1 MRFVL
6 ITVLLLCASCGSDT
20 VTPTA
25 LHVAPTYP
33 HVSSETAARYAKGL
47 AKGAWTELE
56 LVSKEEAFANI
67 HSHLQAFSDMTG
79 CSVVASR
86 RRQFSRIEYAELC
99 GCYVPKRHRGREVL
113 VVRAADHPRVRG
125 SVGITSD
132 DMPD

>member
-1 MRFVL
+1 MSGAARRGEGTSLPEGHVIYAGMRFVL
-6 ITVLLLCASCGSDT
+6 LTVLLLCASCGSDT

-25 LHVAPTYP
+25 QHVAPAYP

-86 RRQFSRIEYAELC
+86 RRQFSRIEYADF
-99 GCYVPKRHRGREVL
+99 V
-113 VVRAADHPRVRG
+113 AATYRNVIAG
-125 SVGITSD
+125 VKCS
-132 DMPD
+132 